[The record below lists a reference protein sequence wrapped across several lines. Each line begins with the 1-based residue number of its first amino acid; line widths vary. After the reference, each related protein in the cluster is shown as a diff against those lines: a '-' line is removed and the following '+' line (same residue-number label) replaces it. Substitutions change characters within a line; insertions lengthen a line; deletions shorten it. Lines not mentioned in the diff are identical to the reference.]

1 MKDMLNNE
9 LAVGDC
15 VMVKYG
21 QEWLS
26 AVIVKLQN
34 GGLSLGVSNP
44 TQKNGGPAQVTADVL
59 VLQVTMPLAGNPGQ
73 PQPFVARLDIKN
85 QVSQLVESSV
95 KM

>member
-21 QEWLS
+21 NEWMS
-26 AVIVKLQN
+26 GVIMKLQN
-34 GGLSLGVSNP
+34 GGLSLGVGNV
-44 TQKNGGPAQVTADVL
+44 TQKNPQQQVTADVI
-59 VLQVTMPLAGNPGQ
+59 VLQVTLPLAGNPGH
-73 PQPFVARLDIKN
+73 PQPFVARLDVKN
-85 QVSQLVESSV
+85 QVSALVESSV

>member
-1 MKDMLNNE
+1 MLGNE
-9 LAVGDC
+9 LAAGDC

-26 AVIVKLQN
+26 AMIVKVQN
-34 GGLSLGVSNP
+34 GGLSLGIANP
-44 TQKNGGPAQVTADVL
+44 TQKNGPAQVTADVL

-73 PQPFVARLDIKN
+73 PQPFVARLDVKN
-85 QVSQLVESSV
+85 QVNALIESSV